1 MCDKPTRA
9 RDRVRRV
16 NARAHRRRTRSPGVG
31 RRERSPPPETRRPPG
46 CDPGDQLLSHF
57 VATLL
62 QITAV
67 AAGRTGRP
75 GPMVLGWKELRRA
88 GGAAPRYRACGAR
101 SAKRPPVCEKES
113 RDRECAPSCRLN
125 RCLTRD
131 RKSTRLNSSHG
142 YISYAVFC
150 LKKKNTRHH

>member
-1 MCDKPTRA
+1 MCDKPTRP

-16 NARAHRRRTRSPGVG
+16 NARARRL
-31 RRERSPPPETRRPPG
+31 PG

-67 AAGRTGRP
+67 GAGRTGRP

-101 SAKRPPVCEKES
+101 LATRPPACEKES
-113 RDRECAPSCRLN
+113 RDRVCAPSCRL
-125 RCLTRD
+125 TRG
-131 RKSTRLNSSHG
+131 RTIR
-142 YISYAVFC
+142 
-150 LKKKNTRHH
+150 